1 MTNTNPTTGIRY
13 GVIAGNSL
21 NTYVLDDLFHGDG
34 AVDLSWQDAMAQLKS
49 EISLEADAFE
59 QELEEEIEDRIR
71 KQMGG
76 EPVFAFREAVDA
88 EFEKIW
94 DKHKGYPDRDSFID
108 GEFERRSQDIDISEP
123 TIEGEYDGV
132 KYRISWLGGA
142 PLVWVLEGP
151 TGYCRSLCS
160 PCVPNAADLDSGFQD
175 EADPAVQD
183 ERAYDWYCYVVP
195 ADWLPKEDEE

>member
-49 EISLEADAFE
+49 ELNMEAD
-59 QELEEEIEDRIR
+59 LIEEEAEDGFHERHD
-71 KQMGG
+71 
-76 EPVFAFREAVDA
+76 PREQLESLIDA
-88 EFEKIW
+88 AY
-94 DKHKGYPDRDSFID
+94 DKRGYPDRDSFID
-108 GEFERRSQDIDISEP
+108 GEFEKRSQDIDISEP

-160 PCVPNAADLDSGFQD
+160 PCVPNAADLDSGFEESPRSEIA
-175 EADPAVQD
+175 EALYPWQ
-183 ERAYDWYCYVVP
+183 CYVVP
-195 ADWLPKEDEE
+195 ADWLPGEDEE